1 MMAIDKKSVMRVLVA
16 AFICGVAVAGGLL
29 HDTASAAES
38 SSQTQ
43 LFEAV
48 TPKEASTLIQKNKA
62 NPEFVIL
69 DVRTPKEFASGHVE
83 DAVNLDYYSKTIVD
97 DLDRLDKTKTYLIY
111 CRTGNRSGK
120 TFNFMKELR
129 FQKVYHMVGGIT
141 RWLAEGLPTAK

>member
-1 MMAIDKKSVMRVLVA
+1 MTMNKKSRMWVLVA
-16 AFICGVAVAGGLL
+16 AFMCGFALVGGLL
-29 HDTASAAES
+29 HITPSAAES

-69 DVRTPKEFASGHVE
+69 DVRTPKEFTSGHIE
-83 DAVNLDYYSKTIVD
+83 DAINLDYYSKIFLD
-97 DLDRLDKTKTYLIY
+97 DLDRLAKTKTYLVY
-111 CRTGNRSGK
+111 CRSGSRSGK

-129 FQKVYHMVGGIT
+129 FQKVYHMVGGIV
-141 RWLAEGLPTAK
+141 RWQAEGLPTAK

>member
-1 MMAIDKKSVMRVLVA
+1 MTIYKKSVMWALVA
-16 AFICGVAVAGGLL
+16 AFICGFALVGGLL
-29 HDTASAAES
+29 HITPSTAES
-38 SSQTQ
+38 SSQRQ
-43 LFEAV
+43 IFEAV

-69 DVRTPKEFASGHVE
+69 DVRTPQEFASGHIE
-83 DAVNLDYYSKTIVD
+83 DAINLDYYSKSFLD
-97 DLDRLDKTKTYLIY
+97 DLDRLAKTKTYLIY

-120 TFNFMKELR
+120 TFKFMKELR